1 MQMNYLKAKL
11 DANQMIDQKVEDINH
26 LISQN
31 PNLSHDEKNK
41 LISQINKLV
50 NGIKDEIQQAINKQ
64 QIENATTKLDEVIE
78 TTKN

>member
-1 MQMNYLKAKL
+1 MK
-11 DANQMIDQKVEDINH
+11 
-26 LISQN
+26 
-31 PNLSHDEKNK
+31 KNK

-50 NGIKDEIQQAINKQ
+50 NGIKNEIQQAINKQ

>member
-1 MQMNYLKAKL
+1 MMK
-11 DANQMIDQKVEDINH
+11 
-26 LISQN
+26 
-31 PNLSHDEKNK
+31 KNK

>member
-1 MQMNYLKAKL
+1 MM
-11 DANQMIDQKVEDINH
+11 
-26 LISQN
+26 
-31 PNLSHDEKNK
+31 KNK

>member
-1 MQMNYLKAKL
+1 MKK
-11 DANQMIDQKVEDINH
+11 
-26 LISQN
+26 
-31 PNLSHDEKNK
+31 KNK

-50 NGIKDEIQQAINKQ
+50 NGIKNEIQQAINKQ

>member
-1 MQMNYLKAKL
+1 MM
-11 DANQMIDQKVEDINH
+11 
-26 LISQN
+26 
-31 PNLSHDEKNK
+31 KNK
-41 LISQINKLV
+41 LISQIKLV